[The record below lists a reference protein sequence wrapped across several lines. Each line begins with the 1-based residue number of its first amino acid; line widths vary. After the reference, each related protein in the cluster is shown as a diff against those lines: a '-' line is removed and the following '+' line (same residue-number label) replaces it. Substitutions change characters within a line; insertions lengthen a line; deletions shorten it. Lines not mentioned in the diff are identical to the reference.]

1 MEVFNAVVPTP
12 ADEAFPKLTLRV
24 LATYVL
30 AVDTVGWRSK
40 WTLEPA
46 IYAL

>member
-1 MEVFNAVVPTP
+1 MFNDVVPTP
-12 ADEAFPKLTLRV
+12 AEDAFPKSTWRV

-40 WTLEPA
+40 LTLDPA